1 MLVQLESPFQLQE
14 HLKALYHT
22 HTRGPDDTTTPI
34 TRQTALNLSTP
45 PTGIDRPLWLYELC
59 RFLTMKANNLIIAF
73 FADTPSCSA
82 TTCPEMRASEWQ
94 YLCAVHDP
102 PKSCCA
108 IDYCCHTLDWAANIL
123 TSPKYFPSRLTLGG
137 DMGGGGGGSQASM
150 RHLTNIF
157 RRVYRIFAHAWFQHR
172 GVFWQVEGH
181 EGLYVFFKTVCDV
194 YQLIPEDN
202 YTIPNEAEGGD
213 SDTLET
219 PVVDKSPEVGRM
231 SLLKKHEENGQSHL
245 GDGSEGEATTTV
257 STGATTR
264 RHKHT
269 PSTGSHV
276 TTIAEGP
283 EEEEPSSTESEGK
296 TSPEQSDPPRG
307 RPMPSGE
314 DTIANGLGKLSL
326 GDLDG
331 EANRCSLAQQPTPQP
346 QNAEK
351 NPMDEFGKNETASAE
366 AESAVAGAAAG
377 VEGEGDDSKKDE
389 VASDTD
395 DGSEDSSIAKGS
407 GVETDLTAGGKEVEE
422 NSEDDR
428 RMEIV
433 EDDKEEKIEAEK
445 KGH

>member
-1 MLVQLESPFQLQE
+1 
-14 HLKALYHT
+14 
-22 HTRGPDDTTTPI
+22 
-34 TRQTALNLSTP
+34 
-45 PTGIDRPLWLYELC
+45 
-59 RFLTMKANNLIIAF
+59 
-73 FADTPSCSA
+73 
-82 TTCPEMRASEWQ
+82 
-94 YLCAVHDP
+94 
-102 PKSCCA
+102 
-108 IDYCCHTLDWAANIL
+108 
-123 TSPKYFPSRLTLGG
+123 
-137 DMGGGGGGSQASM
+137 MGGGGGGSQASM

-157 RRVYRIFAHAWFQHR
+157 RRVYRIFAHGWFQHR
-172 GVFWQVEGH
+172 SVFWQVEGH

-314 DTIANGLGKLSL
+314 DAIANGLGKLSL
-326 GDLDG
+326 GDQNG
-331 EANRCSLAQQPTPQP
+331 EANRYSLAQQPTPQP

-351 NPMDEFGKNETASAE
+351 NPMDEFGKDESASAE

-377 VEGEGDDSKKDE
+377 VEEEGDDSKEK
-389 VASDTD
+389 VAPDTD
-395 DGSEDSSIAKGS
+395 AGSEDSSIAKAI
-407 GVETDLTAGGKEVEE
+407 GVEPDLTAGGKEVEE

-433 EDDKEEKIEAEK
+433 EDDKEEKTEAEK
-445 KGH
+445 KGP